1 MTYTATHHQGVTE
14 IFWLHFCGPLWLSI
28 YLIQSIGK
36 TSFKRE
42 SLLSFASFV
51 KTDSFIHMIDISP
64 SRGRIFFNNMVFLQI
79 STVEL
84 YRLRSQDSSIVRRE
98 NVNTEDSVEYIDLIS
113 PLSYCIYFIICM
125 CC

>member
-14 IFWLHFCGPLWLSI
+14 IFWLHFHGSLWLSI

-42 SLLSFASFV
+42 SLLNFASFV
-51 KTDSFIHMIDISP
+51 KTDLLIHLIDIFP

-79 STVEL
+79 STVEF

-98 NVNTEDSVEYIDLIS
+98 NVNTEYSVEYIDLIS
-113 PLSYCIYFIICM
+113 PLSYIFYYMHVLLI
-125 CC
+125 